1 MSDKVREQEEQEE
14 EAMRHFFV
22 LRADSVSPCVI
33 ATHGPADCGTTAE
46 FHSLYRCM
54 LHVNATLVI
63 GILRVC
69 AQPSV
74 DGCES
79 S

>member
-1 MSDKVREQEEQEE
+1 MSDKVREQEEHEE
-14 EAMRHFFV
+14 EAMRHLFV
-22 LRADSVSPCVI
+22 LRADSPCVI

-46 FHSLYRCM
+46 FNSLVRCM
-54 LHVNATLVI
+54 LHVNATLLI

-74 DGCES
+74 DGCARS
-79 S
+79 